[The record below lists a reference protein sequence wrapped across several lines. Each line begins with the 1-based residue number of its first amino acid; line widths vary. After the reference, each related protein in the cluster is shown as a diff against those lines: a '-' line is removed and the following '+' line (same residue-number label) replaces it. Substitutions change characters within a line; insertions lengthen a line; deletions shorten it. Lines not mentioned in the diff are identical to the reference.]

1 MVSVESDPLSASTIV
16 DSAFKQTTLDL
27 TTPPPPTASN
37 RDEEDTCPVCY
48 EPSPPSGDAPT
59 NVACEV
65 CKHAICSEC
74 DKMLTQG
81 GHVRCPM
88 CRAPRPIQPLPPL
101 RMAIHAF
108 HCTDAACETPQ
119 CADAKLVLLK
129 VQMHVLNQE
138 CVAREQ
144 RCSGAECK
152 ACKLWQGLQ
161 AVEVKRAINNS
172 PSPQE
177 IPQEISESLRLRLRE
192 LPPEQVK
199 RMLMAHVRQC
209 RNRQCATCRKTRERL
224 ALRLTHQRQA
234 VAS

>member
-1 MVSVESDPLSASTIV
+1 MVSVESDPLSTSAIV
-16 DSAFKQTTLDL
+16 DSAFKLTTLVL

-37 RDEEDTCPVCY
+37 EDEEDTTCPVCY
-48 EPSPPSGDAPT
+48 EPTGDAPLS
-59 NVACEV
+59 VACEV
-65 CKHAICSEC
+65 CKHAVCSEC

-88 CRAPRPIQPLPPL
+88 CRAPWPIQPLPDL

-108 HCTDAACETPQ
+108 HCTDPACETPQ
-119 CADAKLVLLK
+119 CADAKRVLLE
-129 VQMHVLNQE
+129 VQMHALK
-138 CVAREQ
+138 CAAREL
-144 RCSGAECK
+144 RCSAAECK
-152 ACKLWQGLQ
+152 VCKLW
-161 AVEVKRAINNS
+161 RALMNNS
-172 PSPQE
+172 PTPQE
-177 IPQEISESLRLRLRE
+177 IPQETSERLRLRLRE

-224 ALRLTHQRQA
+224 AFRLAHQRQA